1 MKKLIFMAVIVIALI
16 VSATATT
23 QAQTLQWPFAAADY
37 QAVTATNDS
46 VQFTASNRMTLV
58 SSTIDTT
65 TVVKCTVSDFVTD
78 GSELHIK
85 ITAPSSANQTI
96 SFSGITA
103 ANATITKAKTVIYSF
118 IYFHD
123 GYKIYATQ
131 QIN

>member
-1 MKKLIFMAVIVIALI
+1 MKKIAFFAAILIALL
-16 VSATATT
+16 VSAPAA
-23 QAQTLQWPFAAADY
+23 QSQTLQWPFAVADY

-65 TVVKCTVSDFVTD
+65 TVVKVTVSDFVTD
-78 GSELHIK
+78 GSQLHIK
-85 ITAPSSANQTI
+85 ITAPSTANQTI
-96 SFSGITA
+96 TWSGITA
-103 ANATITKAKTVIYSF
+103 ASATITKAKTVIYSF